1 MIEKINL
8 NIVKK
13 SIYRQK
19 NLFVS
24 IFICW
29 FIIFGLYYSF
39 VERSYTS
46 SMEIIPSESN
56 QSSSSLLGSFGVNLP
71 IGNSVNYN
79 SSILYPDIVKS
90 NRLIKKLMYSN
101 IIFES
106 QERQTKDIFLEK
118 YFNKGK
124 KKGVSEYELD
134 LLLIDFFKKN
144 TISVSRNR
152 MTEITTVDIRTF
164 DKSLSLI
171 LASELFDI
179 FNYLQLEKRNENL
192 DSQMNYIK
200 SRIDKVFNNLDT
212 LQKKKIA
219 FLRSNTRVESPQLSY
234 ELERIV
240 TEVNIEK
247 SIFLSLRDKYEIFEI
262 EKNNLTN
269 LASFIDHPI
278 EPIKHSSPSFRLNFL
293 ISLLLLCSIYGILCL
308 REINFTLS
316 ESQK

>member
-1 MIEKINL
+1 MIENINL
-8 NIVKK
+8 ETLKK

-24 IFICW
+24 IFIGW

-71 IGNSVNYN
+71 IGSSVNYN
-79 SSILYPDIVKS
+79 SSVLYPDIVTS
-90 NRLIKKLMYSN
+90 NRLIKKLMHSN

-106 QERQTKDIFLEK
+106 QERQIKDIFLEK
-118 YFNKGK
+118 YFNKAK

-134 LLLIDFFKKN
+134 LLIIDFFKSN
-144 TISVSRNR
+144 IISVSRNR

-171 LASELFDI
+171 LALELFDI

-192 DSQMNYIK
+192 DSQMNYTK
-200 SRIDKVFNNLDT
+200 LRVDKVSNNLDA

-219 FLRSNTRVESPQLSY
+219 FIKSNVDIRSPQLTY
-234 ELERIV
+234 ELDKIV
-240 TEVNIEK
+240 TEINIEK
-247 SIFLSLRDKYEIFEI
+247 SIFLSLRDKYEVFEI
-262 EKNNLTN
+262 EKIT
-269 LASFIDHPI
+269 
-278 EPIKHSSPSFRLNFL
+278 
-293 ISLLLLCSIYGILCL
+293 
-308 REINFTLS
+308 
-316 ESQK
+316 

>member
-1 MIEKINL
+1 MIENINL
-8 NIVKK
+8 ETLKK

-24 IFICW
+24 IFIGW

-71 IGNSVNYN
+71 IGSSVNYN
-79 SSILYPDIVKS
+79 SSVLYPDIVTS
-90 NRLIKKLMYSN
+90 NRLIKKLMHSN

-106 QERQTKDIFLEK
+106 QERQIKDIFLEK
-118 YFNKGK
+118 YFNKAK

-134 LLLIDFFKKN
+134 LLIIDFFKSN
-144 TISVSRNR
+144 IISVSRNR

-171 LASELFDI
+171 LALELFDI

-192 DSQMNYIK
+192 DSQMNYTK
-200 SRIDKVFNNLDT
+200 LRVDKVSNNLDA

-219 FLRSNTRVESPQLSY
+219 FIKSNVDIRSPQLTY
-234 ELERIV
+234 ELDKIV
-240 TEVNIEK
+240 TEINIEK
-247 SIFLSLRDKYEIFEI
+247 SIFLSLRDKYEVFEI
-262 EKNNLTN
+262 EKNNLSN
-269 LASFIDHPI
+269 IASFIDDPI
-278 EPIKHSSPSFRLNFL
+278 EPIKHSSPSFRLSFL
-293 ISLLLLCSIYGILCL
+293 ISLLFLFSIYAILCL
-308 REINFTLS
+308 RDINFTLPKDYS
-316 ESQK
+316 

>member
-118 YFNKGK
+118 YFNKAK
-124 KKGVSEYELD
+124 KKGVSESELD
-134 LLLIDFFKKN
+134 LLLIDFLKNN

-192 DSQMNYIK
+192 DSQMNYTK

-219 FLRSNTRVESPQLSY
+219 FLRSNTSVESPQLSY

-240 TEVNIEK
+240 TEINIEK

-269 LASFIDHPI
+269 LASFIDYPI

-293 ISLLLLCSIYGILCL
+293 ISLLLLFSIYGILCL
-308 REINFTLS
+308 REINFILS
-316 ESQK
+316 ESEK